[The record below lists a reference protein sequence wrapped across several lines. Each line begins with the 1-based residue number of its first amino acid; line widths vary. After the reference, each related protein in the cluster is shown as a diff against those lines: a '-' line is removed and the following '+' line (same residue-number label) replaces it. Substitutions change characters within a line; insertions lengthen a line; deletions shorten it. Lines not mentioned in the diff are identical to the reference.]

1 MPAKRH
7 IAVIGAGAFGGWTAL
22 YLLRRGARVTLIDAW
37 GPGNSRSSSG
47 GETRIIRG
55 TYGPNQPYTRLA
67 AHAMRLWKEHE
78 APWRRQLLHRTGVLW
93 MATSNTTSSVKSN
106 NDEFERDSLPMLHEA
121 GIAYEELSGKEVG
134 ERWPQIN
141 VEDVRWA
148 IHEPESGFLK
158 ARVACQ
164 AVLEGFLAEG
174 GEYKQAAVSPRD
186 LESGIRDGLKLS
198 DGSNLMAD
206 QYVFACGPW
215 LGKLFPETV
224 GNLIRPTKQDVF
236 FFGPPAGDD
245 RFSEAKLPVWAD
257 HRDRF
262 IYGIPSSDGRGF
274 KVADD
279 TRGPDFDPT
288 SGERTVNEEGLKAIR
303 DYVAF
308 RFPAM
313 KDAPLVETRVCQY
326 ENTPDHHLIVDRHPN
341 AKNVWIV
348 GGGSGH
354 GFKHGPALGEMLAK
368 WVIEEQDP
376 DPQFQLSRF
385 NRITMS

>member
-78 APWRRQLLHRTGVLW
+78 ARWRRQLLHRTGVLW

-106 NDEFERDSLPMLHEA
+106 NDEFERDSLPMLHQA

-164 AVLEGFLAEG
+164 AVLEGFLTEG

-288 SGERTVNEEGLKAIR
+288 SGERTVNEEGLKAVR

-326 ENTPDHHLIVDRHPN
+326 ENSPDHHLIVDRHPN
-341 AKNVWIV
+341 TKNVWIV

-368 WVIEEQDP
+368 WIIEEQDP

-385 NRITMS
+385 NRITVS

>member
-1 MPAKRH
+1 MRSKPH

-22 YLLRRGARVTLIDAW
+22 YLLRRGAQVTLLDAW

-55 TYGPNQPYTRLA
+55 TYGSDQLYTKMA
-67 AHAMRLWKEHE
+67 ARALVLWKDHE
-78 APWRRQLLHRTGVLW
+78 NRWRRQFLHRTGVLW
-93 MATSNTTSSVKSN
+93 MSTSS
-106 NDEFERDSLPMLHEA
+106 DDQFERSSLPMLREA

-134 ERWPQIN
+134 GRWPQIN

-148 IHEPESGFLK
+148 IHEPDGGFLM

-174 GEYKQAAVSPRD
+174 GEYKQVAVLPHD
-186 LESGIRDGLKLS
+186 LEAGIRDGLRLS
-198 DGSNLMAD
+198 DGSKLVAD

-215 LGKLFPETV
+215 LGKLFPETI
-224 GNLIRPTKQDVF
+224 GHRILPTKQDVF
-236 FFGPPAGDD
+236 FFGTPAGDD

-257 HRDRF
+257 HHDRF
-262 IYGIPSSDGRGF
+262 IYGIPATDGRGF

-279 TRGPDFDPT
+279 TRGPEFDSS
-288 SGERTVNEEGLKAIR
+288 SGERVVSEDELKLVRNYI
-303 DYVAF
+303 AF

-313 KDAPLVETRVCQY
+313 KDAPLMETRVCQY
-326 ENTPDHHLIVDRHPN
+326 ENSPDNHLIIDRHP
-341 AKNVWIV
+341 AADNVWLV

-354 GFKHGPALGEMLAK
+354 GFKHGPALGEMLAE
-368 WVIEEQDP
+368 WVMEHRDP
-376 DPQFQLSRF
+376 DPVFRLRRF
-385 NRITMS
+385 AA